1 MSRRCMGDPAGVE
14 ITWPVPSC
22 DPRESPGPPPAS
34 ALARSSSVLLGGTRL
49 PGLRGE
55 VRRRSDK
62 AERARRPVPAQGEWG
77 LQTARWEQQGT
88 RWPFGAPGRA
98 GGQARGAAALGS
110 GWRGLKQRDPF
121 PHEPV
126 VLLPARARGD
136 SGHPRPGN
144 RPRGVHGSARR
155 WERPTRPSVDV
166 RRGGANPA
174 RIAAWRR
181 PGGTARSPSGR
192 SRGRG
197 AEQTRPAKGWAGEA
211 RAAAP
216 GGVSRLRRRS
226 ALKRARRRFPCPWL
240 QRRPP
245 GPTLGTGESRSE

>member
-55 VRRRSDK
+55 VRRRSDR

-77 LQTARWEQQGT
+77 LQTARREQQGT
-88 RWPFGAPGRA
+88 RRPFGAPGCA

-126 VLLPARARGD
+126 VLLPARAQGD

-144 RPRGVHGSARR
+144 RPCGVHGSARR
-155 WERPTRPSVDV
+155 WERPTRSSVDV

-181 PGGTARSPSGR
+181 PGGTARLSVRQVAGTGRRADAPGKGLGRGGAGGRSGR
-192 SRGRG
+192 GVPSEEAQRSEAG
-197 AEQTRPAKGWAGEA
+197 AATVPVPV
-211 RAAAP
+211 AAAKP
-216 GGVSRLRRRS
+216 TGSHARHRRV
-226 ALKRARRRFPCPWL
+226 P
-240 QRRPP
+240 
-245 GPTLGTGESRSE
+245 

>member
-77 LQTARWEQQGT
+77 LQTARREQQGT
-88 RWPFGAPGRA
+88 RRPFGAPGRA

-121 PHEPV
+121 PHEPA
-126 VLLPARARGD
+126 VLLPARAQGD

-144 RPRGVHGSARR
+144 RHRGVHGSARR
-155 WERPTRPSVDV
+155 WERPTRSSVDV

-216 GGVSRLRRRS
+216 GRGVPSEE
-226 ALKRARRRFPCPWL
+226 A
-240 QRRPP
+240 Q
-245 GPTLGTGESRSE
+245 RSEAGAATVPVPVAAAKPTGSHARHRRVP

>member
-62 AERARRPVPAQGEWG
+62 AKRARRPVPAQGEWG
-77 LQTARWEQQGT
+77 LQTARREQQGT

-121 PHEPV
+121 PHEPA

-166 RRGGANPA
+166 RRGGANPT

-216 GGVSRLRRRS
+216 GRGVPSEEAQRS
-226 ALKRARRRFPCPWL
+226 EAGAATVPVPVAAAKPTGSRARHRRVP
-240 QRRPP
+240 
-245 GPTLGTGESRSE
+245 